1 MKWPWN
7 APETPLSESD
17 SARLRRL
24 EATVVEMGSDL
35 EICLNTIP
43 KINARLR
50 QRAVRETNDD
60 GAEPEIVPENLPSVK
75 GFRAVSRD
83 ELLARAKAKGLR

>member
-24 EATVVEMGSDL
+24 EATIVEMGSDL

-50 QRAVRETNDD
+50 QRAVRETNDN
-60 GAEPEIVPENLPSVK
+60 GTEPEPEEPLPSVQ

-83 ELLARAKAKGLR
+83 ELLQRAKAKGLR

>member
-7 APETPLSESD
+7 APKTPLSESD

-24 EATVVEMGSDL
+24 EATIVDMGSDL

-50 QRAVRETNDD
+50 QRAVRETDGD
-60 GAEPEIVPENLPSVK
+60 GAESEATPESLSPVK
-75 GFRAVSRD
+75 GFRVVPRD

>member
-24 EATVVEMGSDL
+24 EATIVDMGSDL

-60 GAEPEIVPENLPSVK
+60 GTESEIVPENLPPVK
-75 GFRAVSRD
+75 GFRAVSRE
-83 ELLARAKAKGLR
+83 ELLTRAKAKGLR